1 MSGVATGSR
10 LVPLVGQVVCEL
22 KTCVVEAYEARVI
35 VEGFVG
41 ELVLKQQAHVCV
53 HSLRRLTD
61 GPSEGCNRKAQRIT
75 FVRLPVLFGHCPQ
88 ERSGYFSR
96 FWCPHVASLRLVC
109 WAKRRCR
116 YLHPRGIFLRRR
128 ALSRPARTREDR
140 RSLSSRP
147 QLAAIWLWIARTSF
161 VRVFQVCGL

>member
-10 LVPLVGQVVCEL
+10 LMPLVGQVVCEV

-61 GPSEGCNRKAQRIT
+61 GPSEGCNRKAQCIA

-88 ERSGYFSR
+88 ERGGYFNR
-96 FWCPHVASLRLVC
+96 FWCPHVVSLRFVVLLLFSCRHRCLDRAGSGPVRVVRCTLV
-109 WAKRRCR
+109 
-116 YLHPRGIFLRRR
+116 Y
-128 ALSRPARTREDR
+128 RTRGR
-140 RSLSSRP
+140 NCR
-147 QLAAIWLWIARTSF
+147 
-161 VRVFQVCGL
+161 